1 MTGLLPV
8 QLERVLAG
16 LARALGEVAVAC
28 APVLPESTGSGPLA
42 EAEAAALVGE
52 ERRLCARY
60 RTPGRRAQFLAGRIA
75 ARRALAL
82 ALGRSPS
89 TPPEIGRD
97 PAGAPL
103 VNDHPELRVSI
114 SHSHGLAVAVAAPFA
129 VGVDLELDEPRPEAL
144 ARHFFGAAER
154 AALAAA
160 PAAERQALVTE
171 LWTRKEAAAKVGRWG
186 GRLPFAA
193 LDCTGEALTVSGRR
207 IGLRSARAG
216 GYALC
221 VAREI
226 GGG

>member
-1 MTGLLPV
+1 VTGLLPT

-16 LARALGEVAVAC
+16 VARALGDVAVAC
-28 APVLPESTGSGPLA
+28 APVGGPSGAAGPLA
-42 EAEAAALVGE
+42 EAAPEALVGQ
-52 ERRLCARY
+52 ERGLYLRY

-82 ALGRSPS
+82 ALGRP
-89 TPPEIGRD
+89 PAAAPEIGRD
-97 PAGAPL
+97 SAGAPV
-103 VNDHPELRVSI
+103 VNDHPGLQVSI

-144 ARHFFGAAER
+144 ARHFFSAAER

-160 PAAERQALVTE
+160 PAAARQALVTE

-221 VAREI
+221 VAREL